1 VIILTWSTAARGFRH
16 HWLVVSLIALVI
28 AGATIVAALA
38 VPERYEATSVVAV
51 QPTSTEVSTQL
62 LAYLIPGVEA
72 QTVGA
77 DLESEVRKRLPDDT
91 AAKWSVSTSVEPGA
105 GVMNVTV
112 TSEDSNVPV
121 PVANEYASLLSTSDL
136 GTDALSI
143 DVIDL
148 ASSSKRASERAVL
161 LVAGIGLT
169 VLVPLLLCFA
179 FGARDERRAR
189 TDA

>member
-1 VIILTWSTAARGFRH
+1 VIILTWSTAGKGFRH
-16 HWLVVSLIALVI
+16 HWLVVSLIALVL
-28 AGATIVAALA
+28 AGATIAAALA

-77 DLESEVRKRLPDDT
+77 DLESEVRQRLPDDS
-91 AAKWSVSTSVEPGA
+91 AADWSVSTSVEPGA

-112 TSEDSNVPV
+112 TSEDSEVPV

-148 ASSSKRASERAVL
+148 ASSAQRASERAVL

-189 TDA
+189 IDA